1 MGMRIG
7 IVTGWAVKLAIM
19 REAAV
24 QIVRTLRRAGHESY
38 LAGGCVR
45 DRLLGLEPKDHDVA
59 TSAPPEV
66 VRKLFRNSRYVGESF
81 GVVLVRVRQDAVEVA
96 TFRSEWGYHDGRRP
110 DHVIFTDAEHDAQR
124 RDFTINGLFED
135 PLEDRV
141 IDYVGGQ
148 ADLKAGVIRAI
159 GDPQQRFAEDYLRM
173 LRAVRFA
180 ARFHFTLEPATASA
194 IRTNAPKLEQISR
207 ERIGMEMRLMLSA
220 AVVKLLSQL
229 HLDGPTLNE
238 DCRAQPTLL
247 IDKLDADADYP
258 TKLAA
263 WSLDRGSDLLRWRRA
278 LNLSNDEYEAARD
291 SLSVLETSRQWPNM
305 NIAQRKRLLAAECWS
320 RASLLLQALDA
331 GLSQQLRKEAE
342 PLLAQGVAPLPLLTG
357 DDLVAM
363 GMRPG
368 PGVGKLLH
376 EAYDEQ
382 LSGRL
387 TDQAQA
393 RQWARQRMD
402 EPD

>member
-1 MGMRIG
+1 M
-7 IVTGWAVKLAIM
+7 
-19 REAAV
+19 
-24 QIVRTLRRAGHESY
+24 
-38 LAGGCVR
+38 R

-59 TSAPPEV
+59 TSAPPDA
-66 VRKLFRNSRYVGESF
+66 VRQLFRNSRYVGESF
-81 GVVLVRVRQDAVEVA
+81 GVVLVRARKVAVEVA

-180 ARFHFTLEPATASA
+180 ARFNFTLDPATAGA
-194 IRTNAPKLEQISR
+194 IRSNAPRLMQISR

-220 AVVKLLSQL
+220 AVVKLLNDL
-229 HLDGPTLNE
+229 HLDGPTLSE
-238 DCRAQPTLL
+238 DCRDQATPLT
-247 IDKLDADADYP
+247 DRLDHDADYP

-263 WSLDRGSDLLRWRRA
+263 WSLDRGSDLSRWRRA
-278 LNLSNDEYEAARD
+278 LNLSNEEYAAARD
-291 SLSVLETSRQWPNM
+291 SLHLLEAARQWAQM
-305 NIAQRKRLLAAECWS
+305 NVAQRKRLLAQDCWP
-320 RASLLLQALDA
+320 RADLLLEVVNA
-331 GLSQQLRKEAE
+331 GLSKQLRQEAA
-342 PLLAQGVAPLPLLTG
+342 PLIAEGVAPPPLLTG

-368 PGVGKLLH
+368 PRVGKLLY

-387 TDQAQA
+387 TDQSQA
-393 RQWARQRMD
+393 RQWAQQRMQAD
-402 EPD
+402 P